1 MKKLRIGI
9 VGCGAI
15 GGSLAGSIIKDFKTQ
30 ARLGALYDRSAER
43 VEGLVKRL
51 SLDKKT
57 AVRDLAQLITRSD
70 LIIEAA
76 SADDSLNI
84 ARSAVK
90 RRKDILILSVGGL
103 INGVKELRA
112 LAKRRGAKVY
122 IPSGAIAGI
131 DALKAAS
138 LKNIKSITLT
148 TRKNPRSFSGVE
160 YVSRR
165 GIDLGRIK
173 TDRVIFSGSAE
184 RAVRLFP
191 KNINVAAILGIAG
204 VGFKSTRVRLIASPK
219 VKRNIHEIMI
229 ESESA
234 RIFTRTENQLH
245 PKNPKT
251 SYLAVL
257 AAEATLKQILEPIK
271 IGT

>member
-15 GGSLAGSIIKDFKTQ
+15 GGSLAASIIKDFKAQ
-30 ARLGALYDRSAER
+30 ARLGALHDCFPER
-43 VEGLVKRL
+43 AEGLVKKL

-57 AVRDLAQLITRSD
+57 AVRDLARLISKSD

-76 SADDSLNI
+76 SAHDSLKI
-84 ARSAVK
+84 ARSAVS

-103 INGVKELRA
+103 VNGVKELRA
-112 LAKRRGAKVY
+112 MAKRTGSKIY

-148 TRKNPRSFSGVE
+148 TRKNPRSFLGVE

-173 TDRVIFSGSAE
+173 TDRVIFLGSAA

-204 VGFKSTRVRLIASPK
+204 VGIESTRVRLIASPK

-234 RIFTRTENQLH
+234 RIFTRTENLLH

-257 AAEATLKQILEPIK
+257 SAVATLKQILEPIK

>member
-15 GGSLAGSIIKDFKTQ
+15 GGSLAGSIIKDFRGQ
-30 ARLGALYDRSAER
+30 ASLQALYDLNRERAED
-43 VEGLVKRL
+43 LVKKL

-57 AVRDLAQLITRSD
+57 VVKDLIRLISKSD

-76 SADDSLNI
+76 SAHDSLRI
-84 ARSAVK
+84 AKSAVS

-103 INGVKELRA
+103 VNGIKELRA
-112 LAKRRGAKVY
+112 MAKRTGSRIY

-138 LKNIKSITLT
+138 LKKIKSITLT
-148 TRKNPRSFSGVE
+148 TRKNPRSFLGAE

-173 TDRVIFSGSAE
+173 TDKVIFSGTAA

-204 VGFKSTRVRLIASPK
+204 VGFKLTKVRLIASPK

-234 RIFTRTENQLH
+234 RIFTRTENLLH
-245 PKNPKT
+245 PQNPKT
-251 SYLAVL
+251 SYLAALSAV
-257 AAEATLKQILEPIK
+257 ATLKQILEPIK